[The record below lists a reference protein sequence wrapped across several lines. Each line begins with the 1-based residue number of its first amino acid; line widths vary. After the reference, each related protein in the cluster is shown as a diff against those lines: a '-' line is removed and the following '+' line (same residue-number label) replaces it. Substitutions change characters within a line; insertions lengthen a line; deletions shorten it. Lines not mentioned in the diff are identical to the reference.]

1 MANSW
6 IYDVQTDIFTIIK
19 TKLTGKLGA
28 DYPDLLVTMTD
39 SLLTDT
45 SFPTVYLHFMQGV
58 ERANDLVN
66 EEINAVTTTL
76 QYEVTVSKEQGMR
89 VANEVTSEVTDAL
102 KSLGF
107 TLVFT
112 PEFVHVN
119 ADTKRTIGR
128 ARRTIAS
135 GDSWQ

>member
-6 IYDVQTDIFTIIK
+6 IYDVQTDLFTIIK
-19 TKLTGKLGA
+19 TKLMSKLEVT
-28 DYPDLLVTMTD
+28 YPQLLITTND
-39 SLLTDT
+39 ALLTEP
-45 SFPTVYLHFMQGV
+45 SFPTIYIHFLQGM
-58 ERANDLVN
+58 EQANDLVN
-66 EEINAVTTTL
+66 EEINAVTTTI
-76 QYEVTVSKEQGMR
+76 QFEVIVSKEQGMNTCSKIT
-89 VANEVTSEVTDAL
+89 ADLTHSL

-112 PEFVHVN
+112 PEFINTN
-119 ADTKRTIGR
+119 ADTKRMVGR